1 MAGES
6 TPARILIVEDEAL
19 IAREIQHKLTNMG
32 WEVVGHAFGEEAVE
46 LAIETQPDLLL
57 SDINLRHGLSGID
70 LAQRIQAEVDVP
82 VVFLTAYSDEDTV
95 ARAKTVT
102 PFGYIIKPVENRDL
116 QITIEMALYKFRVDK
131 ELRENQQLLQNALAC
146 IGSGL
151 IFLDTSGSIINVNQ
165 DARELLGDEV
175 HLGSSWRTL
184 LDETQSV
191 SRTIAGALR
200 DNSLAKLPPFL
211 LQRKSGPTKLVD
223 GILGPMDEGAVLILR
238 DLGNIEDPVQLSAD
252 ERYAML
258 GVDQLS
264 PSESSFC
271 QLLISPDNVRDADLA
286 PIANAVR
293 ETLDASLRAT
303 DLISVFANSV
313 VSISLPY
320 TELADGEQISQAL
333 LEQLSNYRHA
343 DRPVTFSAGLAH
355 STGGDQAPIE
365 LFRRANSALETAR
378 RAGGARLWVD
388 GGQPDIDTRE
398 LGAGKDYRHVVLLW
412 NVMNA
417 LGGAETLEAMCDDFC
432 KHVFQ
437 VYQADR
443 AALLTSDDGRVNLS
457 VGYTTEHGHTEHI
470 SDLALSESEFAV
482 VNQVAR
488 KELSAQILSKTTVL
502 SVADRWV
509 LLVSGTE
516 FTEDDHAFLETLC
529 TYFASSITRFDVPAP
544 IAEPG
549 EEAAAPDHNLVF
561 SSPEMQQVLDTADLA
576 APTDATVLL
585 SGESGTGKE
594 LVARYIH
601 AKGSRHDQPLIVVDC
616 GAVAPSLIESE
627 LFGHVKG
634 AFTGATSNFKGRLK
648 EADGGTV
655 LLDEIGEL
663 PLDTQVK
670 LLRFVQD
677 RQLAAVGSNQY
688 ETVDARVIAATNKDL
703 KEMVDAGEF
712 REDLFYR
719 LNVFSISV
727 PPLRDRASDVLKIA
741 THYLQQFATR
751 YNKTITGFTRDAE
764 QALQQYDWPG
774 NVRELSNVINRA
786 VILSKDQL
794 VSSIQLGV
802 FGAGD
807 AVVVSEPEP
816 ATGLRPMLKTVI
828 DVASRGATPMPA
840 GRYLEEDFILMSI
853 SHHDGVLNRAAMTI
867 GMPES
872 TLRRKIQKIEQDYG
886 STDPE
891 RPGDWPVTTELYA
904 EVMRA
909 AAEDSGHPL
918 DLLVN
923 LLFEEIESR
932 ALNKTTSAQ
941 LLGVSLPTYRRFA
954 EESAN
959 IY

>member
-70 LAQRIQAEVDVP
+70 LAQRIKAEVDVP

-131 ELRENQQLLQNALAC
+131 ELRESQQLLQNALAC

-151 IFLDTSGSIINVNQ
+151 IFLDATGSVTNVNQ
-165 DARELLGDEV
+165 DARELLGAGV
-175 HLGSSWRTL
+175 NLGSNWRTL
-184 LDETQSV
+184 FDDAQSV
-191 SRTIAGALR
+191 TRTISSALR
-200 DNSLAKLPPFL
+200 DNALAKLPPFL
-211 LQRKSGPTKLVD
+211 LQRKSGSTKLVD

-238 DLGNIEDPVQLSAD
+238 DLGDIEDPVQLSAD

-286 PIANAVR
+286 PIASKVR
-293 ETLDASLRAT
+293 STLDASLRST

-320 TELADGEQISQAL
+320 TELADGEQIAATL
-333 LEQLSNYRHA
+333 LEQLNGYRHA
-343 DRPVTFSAGLAH
+343 DRLVTFSAGLAH

-365 LFRRANSALETAR
+365 LFRRSNNALETAR
-378 RAGGARLWVD
+378 RSGGARLWVD

-417 LGGAETLEAMCDDFC
+417 LAGAETLEAMCEDFC
-432 KHVFQ
+432 RHVFQ
-437 VYQADR
+437 IYQATR
-443 AALLTSDDGRVNLS
+443 AALLTSDNERINLS
-457 VGYTTEHGHTEHI
+457 VGYTAADGRTEHI
-470 SDLALSESEFAV
+470 SAMALSEREFAV

-488 KELSAQILSKTTVL
+488 RELQDQILAKTTVINI
-502 SVADRWV
+502 ADRWV
-509 LLVSGTE
+509 LLVSGSE
-516 FTEDDHAFLETLC
+516 FSEDDHSFLETLC
-529 TYFASSITRFDVPAP
+529 TYFASSIDRFDVPAQP
-544 IAEPG
+544 EPESSG
-549 EEAAAPDHNLVF
+549 PELNLIYT
-561 SSPEMQQVLDTADLA
+561 SAEMQQVLEAADLA

-594 LVARYIH
+594 LVACYIH
-601 AKGSRHDQPLIVVDC
+601 AKSSRHDRPLIVVDC

-634 AFTGATSNFKGRLK
+634 AFTGATSNFNGRLK
-648 EADGGTV
+648 EADGGTI

-677 RQLAAVGSNQY
+677 RELAAVGSNQY
-688 ETVDARVIAATNKDL
+688 ETIDARVIAATNKDL
-703 KEMVDAGEF
+703 KEMVDAGDF

-727 PPLRDRASDVLKIA
+727 PPLRDRSTDILKIA
-741 THYLQQFATR
+741 GYYLAQFAER
-751 YNKTITGFTRDAE
+751 YNKHITGFTQDAQ
-764 QALQQYDWPG
+764 QALLQYDWPG
-774 NVRELSNVINRA
+774 NVRELSNVVNRA

-802 FGAGD
+802 FGSGE
-807 AVVVSEPEP
+807 VVTVPE
-816 ATGLRPMLKTVI
+816 ATGSTGIRPILKSVV
-828 DVASRGATPMPA
+828 DVASSGATPIPA
-840 GRYLEEDFILMSI
+840 GRYLEEDFILMSLN
-853 SHHDGVLNRAAMTI
+853 HHGGVLNRAAMTI

-872 TLRRKIQKIEQDYG
+872 TLRRKIQKIEEQYG
-886 STDPE
+886 STDPR
-891 RPGDWPVTTELYA
+891 RPGDWPVTPELYS
-904 EVMRA
+904 ELMRV
-909 AAEDSGHPL
+909 AAEDVGQPL
-918 DLLVN
+918 ELLAN

-932 ALNKTTSAQ
+932 SLNKTTSAQ

-954 EESAN
+954 DESASN
-959 IY
+959 Y

>member
-1 MAGES
+1 MTSGT

-32 WEVVGHAFGEEAVE
+32 WDVVGHAFGEEAVE
-46 LAIETQPDLLL
+46 LAIQTQPDLLL

-70 LAQRIQAEVDVP
+70 LAERIQEEVDLP

-95 ARAKTVT
+95 ARAKKVT

-151 IFLDTSGSIINVNQ
+151 IFLDTSGSITNVNQ

-184 LDETQSV
+184 LDESQTV
-191 SRTIAGALR
+191 VRTVAGALR
-200 DNSLAKLPPFL
+200 DHTLAKLPPFL
-211 LQRKSGPTKLVD
+211 MQRRSGPTKLVD

-238 DLGNIEDPVQLSAD
+238 DLGDIEDPVQLSAG

-271 QLLISPDNVRDADLA
+271 QLLISPDHAKDTDVAAIAEKVRA
-286 PIANAVR
+286 
-293 ETLDASLRAT
+293 TLDTSLRAT

-313 VSISLPY
+313 VSISMPY
-320 TELADGEQISQAL
+320 TELADGEQIATAL
-333 LEQLSNYRHA
+333 LEQLAGYRYA
-343 DRPVTFSAGLAH
+343 DSPVTFSAGLAH

-365 LFRRANSALETAR
+365 LFRRASNALETAR

-388 GGQPDIDTRE
+388 GGEPDIDTRE

-417 LGGAETLEAMCDDFC
+417 LASSESLDAMCDEFC
-432 KHVFQ
+432 RQLFQ
-437 VYQADR
+437 VFNASR
-443 AALLTSDDGRVNLS
+443 AALLTSDSGKVNLT
-457 VGYTTEHGHTEHI
+457 VGYTTASARTEHI

-482 VNQVAR
+482 VNQVA
-488 KELSAQILSKTTVL
+488 KLELKDQILSQTIVL

-509 LLVSGTE
+509 LIVSGSE
-516 FTEDDHAFLETLC
+516 FTEGDYRFLETLC
-529 TYFASSITRFDVPAP
+529 TYFASSIDRFDVVAPAP
-544 IAEPG
+544 EP
-549 EEAAAPDHNLVF
+549 EITVPERNLIF
-561 SSPEMQQVLDTADLA
+561 SSNEMKQVLETADLA

-585 SGESGTGKE
+585 TGESGTGKE

-601 AKGSRHDQPLIVVDC
+601 AKGSRHDKPLIVVDC

-677 RQLAAVGSNQY
+677 RELAAVGSNQY
-688 ETVDARVIAATNKDL
+688 ENVDARVIAATNKDL
-703 KEMVDAGEF
+703 KEMVDRGEF
-712 REDLFYR
+712 REDLYYR
-719 LNVFSISV
+719 LNVFSVSV
-727 PPLRDRASDVLKIA
+727 PPLRDRSADILKIA
-741 THYLQQFATR
+741 GHYLEQFALR
-751 YNKTITGFTRDAE
+751 YNKKITGFTRDAE
-764 QALQQYDWPG
+764 QALLGYDWPG

-786 VILSKDQL
+786 VILSKDHL

-802 FGAGD
+802 FGGGEVIAQ
-807 AVVVSEPEP
+807 PEP
-816 ATGLRPMLKTVI
+816 DTSTGLRPILKSVV
-828 DVASRGATPMPA
+828 DVASSGSSPMPA
-840 GRYLEEDFILMSI
+840 GRYLEEDFILMSLNQ
-853 SHHDGVLNRAAMTI
+853 HGGVLNRAALTI

-872 TLRRKIQKIEQDYG
+872 TLRRKIQKIEQQYG
-886 STDPE
+886 STDPR
-891 RPGDWPVTTELYA
+891 RPVNWPVTPDLYS
-904 EVMRA
+904 EVMRIA
-909 AAEDSGHPL
+909 AQDAELPL
-918 DLLVN
+918 DVIATR
-923 LLFEEIESR
+923 LFEEIESR
-932 ALNKTTSAQ
+932 ELNKTVSAQ

-959 IY
+959 IF

>member
-1 MAGES
+1 VTGES

-32 WEVVGHAFGEEAVE
+32 WEVVGNAFGEEAVE

-70 LAQRIQAEVDVP
+70 LAERIQAEVDVP

-151 IFLDTSGSIINVNQ
+151 IFLDTTGSITNVNQ
-165 DARELLGDEV
+165 DARELLGEEV

-184 LDETQSV
+184 LDDSQSV
-191 SRTIAGALR
+191 ARTIASALR
-200 DNSLAKLPPFL
+200 DHSLAKLPPFL
-211 LQRKSGPTKLVD
+211 LQRKNGPTKLVD

-271 QLLISPDNVRDADLA
+271 QLLISPDNVRDADFA
-286 PIANAVR
+286 PIANKVR

-320 TELADGEQISQAL
+320 TELADGEQIAQAL
-333 LEQLSNYRHA
+333 LEQLSAYRHS

-388 GGQPDIDTRE
+388 GGQPDIDSRE

-417 LGGAETLEAMCDDFC
+417 LGGAESLEAMCDDFC
-432 KHVFQ
+432 KHLFQ
-437 VYQADR
+437 IYQADR
-443 AALLTSDDGRVNLS
+443 AALLSSEAGKVNLA
-457 VGYTTEHGHTEHI
+457 VGYTAEHGRTEHI

-488 KELSAQILSKTTVL
+488 QELKNQILSNTVVL
-502 SVADRWV
+502 SLADRWV
-509 LLVSGTE
+509 LMVSGSE
-516 FTEDDHAFLETLC
+516 FSDDDHSFLETLC
-529 TYFASSITRFDVPAP
+529 TYFASSIDRFDVPAP
-544 IAEPG
+544 APEPEQTG
-549 EEAAAPDHNLVF
+549 PDRNLIY
-561 SSPEMQQVLDTADLA
+561 SSPEMQQVLETADLA

-601 AKGSRHDQPLIVVDC
+601 EKGSRHDKPLIVVDC

-677 RQLAAVGSNQY
+677 RELAAVGSNQY

-703 KEMVDAGEF
+703 KEMVDAGDF

-727 PPLRDRASDVLKIA
+727 PPLRDRASDILNIA
-741 THYLQQFATR
+741 THYLQQFAAR
-751 YNKTITGFTRDAE
+751 YNKRITGFTRDAE
-764 QALQQYDWPG
+764 QALQSYSWPG

-802 FGAGD
+802 FGAGET
-807 AVVVSEPEP
+807 VTVPEPEP
-816 ATGLRPMLKTVI
+816 ATGLRPLLKTVI
-828 DVASRGATPMPA
+828 DVASSGATPIPA
-840 GRYLEEDFILMSI
+840 GRYLEEDFILMSLN
-853 SHHDGVLNRAAMTI
+853 HHGGVLNRAAMTI

-886 STDPE
+886 STDPQ
-891 RPGDWPVTTELYA
+891 RPGDWPVTPELYG
-904 EVMRA
+904 EVMRV
-909 AAEDSGHPL
+909 AAEDAGHPL
-918 DLLVN
+918 DLLAN

-932 ALNKTTSAQ
+932 ELNKTTSAQ

>member
-6 TPARILIVEDEAL
+6 TPARIMIVEDEAL
-19 IAREIQHKLTNMG
+19 IAREIQLKLTNMG

-70 LAQRIQAEVDVP
+70 LAQRIQEEVDVP
-82 VVFLTAYSDEDTV
+82 VVFLTAYSDEETV

-165 DARELLGDEV
+165 DARELLGDEI
-175 HLGSSWRTL
+175 HLGRSWQTL

-333 LEQLSNYRHA
+333 LEQLSSYRHA
-343 DRPVTFSAGLAH
+343 ERLVAFSAGLAH

-365 LFRRANSALETAR
+365 LFRRASNALETAR
-378 RAGGARLWVD
+378 RSGGARLWVD
-388 GGQPDIDTRE
+388 GGQPDIDARE

-437 VYQADR
+437 VYQAER
-443 AALLTSDDGRVNLS
+443 AALLTSDGGRVNLS
-457 VGYTTEHGHTEHI
+457 VGYTTDHGRTERI

-482 VNQVAR
+482 ANQVAR
-488 KELSAQILSKTTVL
+488 KELNAQILSKTTVL
-502 SVADRWV
+502 SLADRWV
-509 LLVSGTE
+509 LMVSGTD
-516 FTEDDHAFLETLC
+516 FSEDDHAFLETLC
-529 TYFASSITRFDVPAP
+529 TYFASSITRFEVPAP
-544 IAEPG
+544 SVKPVEN
-549 EEAAAPDHNLVF
+549 AAPDHNLVF
-561 SSPEMQQVLDTADLA
+561 SSTEMQQVLDTADLA

-585 SGESGTGKE
+585 FGESGTGKE

-601 AKGSRHDQPLIVVDC
+601 AKGSRHHQPLIVVDC

-648 EADGGTV
+648 EAHGGTV

-703 KEMVDAGEF
+703 KEMVHAGQF

-727 PPLRDRASDVLKIA
+727 PPLRDRSSDVLKIA
-741 THYLQQFATR
+741 THYLQQFAAR
-751 YNKTITGFTRDAE
+751 YNKTITGFTGDAE

-794 VSSIQLGV
+794 VNSIQLGV

-807 AVVVSEPEP
+807 AALVSDPEP
-816 ATGLRPMLKTVI
+816 VTGLRPMLRNVI
-828 DVASRGATPMPA
+828 DLANRGTTPMPA
-840 GRYLEEDFILMSI
+840 GRYVEEDFILMSI
-853 SHHDGVLNRAAMTI
+853 NHHDGVLNRAAMTI

-872 TLRRKIQKIEQDYG
+872 TLRRKVQKIEQDYG
-886 STDPE
+886 AAAPQ
-891 RPGDWPVTTELYA
+891 RPDGWPVTPELYA
-904 EVMRA
+904 EVMRVV
-909 AAEDSGHPL
+909 AEDAGHPL
-918 DLLVN
+918 ELLAN
-923 LLFEEIESR
+923 LLFEEINSR
-932 ALNKTTSAQ
+932 DLSKTISAQ
-941 LLGVSLPTYRRFA
+941 LLGVSLPTYRRFV
-954 EESAN
+954 EESAKV
-959 IY
+959 Y

>member
-1 MAGES
+1 MTSGA

-151 IFLDTSGSIINVNQ
+151 IFLDTSGSITNVNQ
-165 DARELLGDEV
+165 DARELLGDEI

-184 LDETQSV
+184 LDDSQTV
-191 SRTIAGALR
+191 AKTISSAIR
-200 DNSLAKLPPFL
+200 DRSLAKLPPFL

-238 DLGNIEDPVQLSAD
+238 DLGDIEDPVQLSAG

-271 QLLISPDNVRDADLA
+271 QLLISPDNVKDTDLGTVA
-286 PIANAVR
+286 ENVR
-293 ETLDASLRAT
+293 SMLDTALRAT

-320 TELADGEQISQAL
+320 TELADGEQIAAAL
-333 LEQLSNYRHA
+333 LEQLNGYRFA
-343 DRPVTFSAGLAH
+343 DQTVIFSAGLAH

-365 LFRRANSALETAR
+365 LFRRASMALETAR
-378 RAGGARLWVD
+378 RAGGAQLWVD
-388 GGQPDIDTRE
+388 GGQPDMDAPE

-417 LGGAETLEAMCDDFC
+417 LASSETLDAMCDDFC
-432 KHVFQ
+432 RQLFQ
-437 VYQADR
+437 VFNANR
-443 AALLTSDDGRVNLS
+443 AALLTTEAGKVNLT
-457 VGYTTEHGHTEHI
+457 VGYTQASGRTEHI

-488 KELSAQILSKTTVL
+488 QELKDQILSQTVVL
-502 SVADRWV
+502 GVAERWV
-509 LLVSGTE
+509 LMVSGCD
-516 FTEDDHAFLETLC
+516 FSEDDHSFLETLC
-529 TYFASSITRFDVPAP
+529 TYFASSIERFDVVAPAP
-544 IAEPG
+544 EAEASGP
-549 EEAAAPDHNLVF
+549 ERNLIYT
-561 SSPEMQQVLDTADLA
+561 SDEMKQVLETADLA

-585 SGESGTGKE
+585 MGESGTGKE
-594 LVARYIH
+594 LVARHIH
-601 AKGSRHDQPLIVVDC
+601 AKGSRHDKPLIVVDC

-634 AFTGATSNFKGRLK
+634 AFTGATSNFNGRLK

-677 RQLAAVGSNQY
+677 RELAAVGSNQY
-688 ETVDARVIAATNKDL
+688 ESVDARVIAATNKDL
-703 KEMVDAGEF
+703 KEMVDAGTF
-712 REDLFYR
+712 REDLYYR
-719 LNVFSISV
+719 LNVFSVSV
-727 PPLRDRASDVLKIA
+727 PPLRDRAADILKIA
-741 THYLQQFATR
+741 THYLDVFARR
-751 YNKTITGFTRDAE
+751 YNKRITGFTKDAE
-764 QALQQYDWPG
+764 QSLLQYDWPG
-774 NVRELSNVINRA
+774 NVRELSNVVNRA
-786 VILSKDQL
+786 VILSKDHL
-794 VSSIQLGV
+794 VTSIQLGV
-802 FGAGD
+802 FGSGD
-807 AVVVSEPEP
+807 ESVPLEIEASI
-816 ATGLRPMLKTVI
+816 GLRPILKSVI
-828 DVASRGATPMPA
+828 DVASGGTTPIPA
-840 GRYLEEDFILMSI
+840 GRYLEEDFILMSLNQ
-853 SHHDGVLNRAAMTI
+853 HNGVLNRAALTI

-872 TLRRKIQKIEQDYG
+872 TLRRKIQKIEQLYG
-886 STDPE
+886 STDPS
-891 RPGDWPVTTELYA
+891 RPANWPVTTELYA
-904 EVMRA
+904 EVMRVA
-909 AAEDSGHPL
+909 AQDSELPL
-918 DLLVN
+918 DLIAHR
-923 LLFEEIESR
+923 LFAEIESR
-932 ALNKTTSAQ
+932 DLNKTLSAQ

-959 IY
+959 IF